1 MAQTSPGA
9 RRRVTVAR
17 AHAAAQSVLRHTARL
32 LSDHP
37 DHADAG
43 LLASCLAYSRIKR
56 RYDRLAKASGHVG
69 EENAGE
75 SAQADLSSKGSL
87 ILEHVADEAARTLEG
102 HQARAAA
109 IVTWDD
115 GRLIGLADEPG
126 YLDDRL
132 LLALLVD
139 LLRV

>member
-1 MAQTSPGA
+1 MAQTSSGA

-17 AHAAAQSVLRHTARL
+17 AHAAAQSVFRHIARL

-43 LLASCLAYSRIKR
+43 LLANCVEYGRIRRRRDHMSRTGRHGMDK
-56 RYDRLAKASGHVG
+56 
-69 EENAGE
+69 
-75 SAQADLSSKGSL
+75 
-87 ILEHVADEAARTLEG
+87 EAWE
-102 HQARAAA
+102 RA
-109 IVTWDD
+109 
-115 GRLIGLADEPG
+115 
-126 YLDDRL
+126 DDRL